1 MFSKAL
7 VSIFAALFFCTA
19 IAAQQGV
26 AWQKLE
32 SKEGKFSG
40 LFPCKPEMSSED
52 VRNSGMAAKLVSY
65 SCSYGEVWHVMAYS
79 DFPAGSLAKTT
90 LDTFRDGIVKGFQGK
105 VISEKVVSL
114 SSNPGR
120 EFAAKT
126 DAPGTDAVSI
136 WRIYLVGVRMYAV
149 GVSKK
154 SSHASS
160 NDEAKFFSSLAL
172 QK

>member
-7 VSIFAALFFCTA
+7 VPIFAALFFCTA
-19 IAAQQGV
+19 IGAQQGG

-52 VRNSGMAAKLVSY
+52 VRNSGIATKLVSY
-65 SCSYGEVWHVMAYS
+65 SCYSGEVWHVMAYS
-79 DFPAGSLAKTT
+79 DYPAGSLAKTT
-90 LDTFRDGIVKGFQGK
+90 LDNFRDDLVKGFQGK

-120 EFAAKT
+120 AFSAKT
-126 DAPGTDAVSI
+126 VAPEIDAVSI
-136 WRIYLVGVRMYAV
+136 WRIYLVGARMYAV

-154 SSHASS
+154 SGHASS